1 MYICLQII
9 FLIIFL
15 TACYNPNNNNVII
28 PVNFLCGRKPEET
41 GEPRGNGRKLGNP
54 EETGGKWGTRRRR
67 EETGEPGENGR
78 KLGNPEETGK
88 PGKDSRLSE
97 EC

>member
-54 EETGGKWGTRRRR
+54 EETG
-67 EETGEPGENGR
+67 
-78 KLGNPEETGK
+78 K

>member
-54 EETGGKWGTRRRR
+54 EKTGGNWGTRRKR
-67 EETGEPGENGR
+67 
-78 KLGNPEETGK
+78 GNPERTHDFPK
-88 PGKDSRLSE
+88 SVDKLFPCTIKCLTPGPNL
-97 EC
+97 